1 MHSHPYPFLSLLDHV
16 FVGLHNSLVIPP
28 CMISTCSTSCV
39 EAVML
44 QILGKLE
51 CPLILSRVWCAN
63 CGTSCVDTS
72 LKDANS
78 SDNSEVVG
86 IWDWPPVLPIL
97 TSQHDVHLR
106 KGRCWN
112 PPFPSLSLFK
122 QEGYNGRNVLDL
134 LYGCRWQMKCL
145 ICSTRRRFGGHER
158 SLLIHLIHFWIGS
171 LHPSTKF
178 WLRWD
183 LLTTCILFALEESF
197 LTVDSPFMLLLL
209 QNETHTEHGLP
220 LTPGLPMLYLF
231 IEPSSC
237 RQL

>member
-1 MHSHPYPFLSLLDHV
+1 MHPHPHPFLSLLDHV
-16 FVGLHNSLVIPP
+16 FVGLHNSLVIPA

-51 CPLILSRVWCAN
+51 CPLILSR
-63 CGTSCVDTS
+63 
-72 LKDANS
+72 
-78 SDNSEVVG
+78 G

-145 ICSTRRRFGGHER
+145 ICLTSRRFRGHEH
-158 SLLIHLIHFWIGS
+158 SLLIHLTHFWIGS
-171 LHPSTKF
+171 LHPSMKF

-183 LLTTCILFALEESF
+183 LQTTCILLALEESF
-197 LTVDSPFMLLLL
+197 LTVDSPFMLFLL

-220 LTPGLPMLYLF
+220 PTPWFKHALSIYWT
-231 IEPSSC
+231 
-237 RQL
+237 